1 MFPQDHPIWRIA
13 NLAVVLLGTALV
25 MWVNASD
32 FDETELRALIEIMM
46 VMGGYEA
53 FKQFKAV
60 PSSRG
65 GTTPE

>member
-1 MFPQDHPIWRIA
+1 
-13 NLAVVLLGTALV
+13 
-25 MWVNASD
+25 
-32 FDETELRALIEIMM
+32 M